1 MDFGNLFSVGFIRFI
16 SIKYPLK
23 RISNKSIYLIWLLEV
38 ICAAAMTQFGYLV
51 SFSFGKT
58 KPTLEAYFF
67 SYASILILCA
77 VICLMWNLTLWQTLR
92 KSSRLSMDNNVY
104 QKHKKASNRL
114 IVFNIVYIIC
124 GLPFAVM
131 LFVMISKLIRI
142 DANTDDWIEQSMSLV
157 KYFRMLILSYEFH
170 VVYSGLNAIIYV
182 WFDRKIMNWLM
193 SYCRQLRGAQRSQS
207 INNPARFQDHIT
219 SGSEC

>member
-1 MDFGNLFSVGFIRFI
+1 
-16 SIKYPLK
+16 
-23 RISNKSIYLIWLLEV
+23 
-38 ICAAAMTQFGYLV
+38 MTQFGYFV
-51 SFSFGKT
+51 RYSFSKT
-58 KPTLEAYFF
+58 KAGVKALM
-67 SYASILILCA
+67 SCYAIILILCA
-77 VICLMWNLTLWQTLR
+77 AVCLIWNIILWQTLR
-92 KSSRLSMDNNVY
+92 KPSRLSMDVNVY

-142 DANTDDWIEQSMSLV
+142 DANARDWIEHSMSLV